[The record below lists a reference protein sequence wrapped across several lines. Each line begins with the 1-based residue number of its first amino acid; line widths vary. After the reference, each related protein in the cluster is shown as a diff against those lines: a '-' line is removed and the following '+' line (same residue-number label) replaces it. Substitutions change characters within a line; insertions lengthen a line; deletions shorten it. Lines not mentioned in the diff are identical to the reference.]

1 MRHCFCNFMS
11 PMRKMLIIGL
21 ISIHL
26 FGNTELAQLFRL
38 PNLVV
43 HYFEHCRINPA
54 LGFGEFFAM
63 HYGGDDGTDAD
74 NDMDNKLPC
83 HNVNMSTIAVIYS
96 PMVTYLPSFDFSS
109 WETRKYNNRLQT
121 GIFSKHVQLILQP
134 PRQS

>member
-1 MRHCFCNFMS
+1 MS

-26 FGNTELAQLFRL
+26 FGNTELAQLIRL
-38 PNLVV
+38 PNLVI
-43 HYFEHCRINPA
+43 HYFEHSRITPS
-54 LGFGEFFAM
+54 LSFGEFITM

-83 HNVNMSTIAVIYS
+83 HNVNINTIAVIYS
-96 PMVTYLPSFDFSS
+96 PMVTDLPSFDFSS
-109 WETRKYNNRLQT
+109 WETTEYNSRLQP
-121 GIFSKHVQLILQP
+121 GISSKHVQLILQP